1 MGKYNESIYNTYKK
15 EEDNKN
21 SDSDSEYYNEEEN
34 DFEDYEIID
43 NREHNLI
50 DEPGDSIL

>member
-21 SDSDSEYYNEEEN
+21 SDSDSDYYNEEEI
-34 DFEDYEIID
+34 DFENYIVVFRTERD
-43 NREHNLI
+43 LI
-50 DEPGDSIL
+50 DKSGDSIF